1 MRMILA
7 SWRRAAASI
16 VTAAVLAVS
25 LLACGPRPVPPAD
38 GGVPVV
44 TESSWTST
52 TSTALNILDWTIP
65 AVRLVVS
72 AWAPGAPATTT
83 AILRAI
89 DIVKDVT
96 LPGAH
101 RALDAYVQRGGDQC
115 AAKGAVVGLT
125 DSLLTVADT
134 LAAAGWDLAPAIHT
148 AIQHLG
154 AVADALTPACVPDA
168 GFSSFDSSIQ
178 RRLDARPNLTTLRP
192 FPAIHPPVAAA
203 R

>member
-7 SWRRAAASI
+7 SWRRAAAAI

-52 TSTALNILDWTIP
+52 ANTAFDILDWTVP

-83 AILRAI
+83 AILRAL
-89 DIVKDVT
+89 DIVHDTT
-96 LPGAH
+96 LPGA
-101 RALDAYVQRGGDQC
+101 RRVVADYVARGGDRC
-115 AAKGAVVGLT
+115 AAKAAVVALT

-168 GFSSFDSSIQ
+168 GFTSFDSSIQ